1 MSIIVDES
9 ETIAPAHQPER
20 EQQRRTSRTKALAW
34 ARRAPLLPALIFVIA
49 LTQAPFVVTLVIS
62 FLNWNALYPND
73 ISFAGVDNFIDT
85 FTNERL
91 RTAILVSI
99 GLTLAV
105 VFLSVLIGL
114 GAAILLDRKFVGRGI
129 VRTLFITPF
138 LLVPVATALMWKN
151 LIVNPEYGLVN
162 GILTAVFGDD
172 APQPDFITS
181 FPLGVIAVSLI
192 WQWTPF
198 MMLIILAGLQ
208 SRPLDVLEAAQIDG
222 ASARQIFR
230 YMTIPHLRRYLEL
243 AALLGSLYVVQNF
256 DTVSTMTAG
265 SLGTANM
272 PYVIYQGFFRA
283 QDYGQAAASGVLIVF
298 GTLIL
303 ATFILRQASSLLSE
317 EK

>member
-1 MSIIVDES
+1 VATRNTPS
-9 ETIAPAHQPER
+9 
-20 EQQRRTSRTKALAW
+20 KAMAW

-49 LTQAPFVVTLVIS
+49 LTQAPFIVTLVIS

-73 ISFAGVDNFIDT
+73 IGFAGIDNFVST

-91 RTAILVSI
+91 RTAVLVSV
-99 GLTLAV
+99 GLTLSV
-105 VFLSVLIGL
+105 VLISVLLGL
-114 GAAILLDRKFVGRGI
+114 GAAILLDRRFAGRGI

-138 LLVPVATALMWKN
+138 LLVPVATALMWKH

-162 GILTAVFGDD
+162 GILTVIFGKD
-172 APQPDFITS
+172 APQPDFLST

-208 SRPLDVLEAAQIDG
+208 ARPLDVLEAAQIDG
-222 ASARQIFR
+222 ASTWQIFR
-230 YMTIPHLRRYLEL
+230 YMTIPYLRRYLEL

-283 QDYGQAAASGVLIVF
+283 QDYGQAAASGVIIVF
-298 GTLIL
+298 GTLFL
-303 ATFILRQASSLLSE
+303 ATFILRRASSLLAE
-317 EK
+317 DN

>member
-1 MSIIVDES
+1 MTTAQDRVSDSAVS
-9 ETIAPAHQPER
+9 EEHR
-20 EQQRRTSRTKALAW
+20 RRVQRRSRALAW
-34 ARRAPLLPALIFVIA
+34 ARRAPLLPALIFVIV
-49 LTQAPFVVTLVIS
+49 LTQAPFLVTLGIS

-73 ISFAGVDNFIDT
+73 ISFAGVDNFVRT
-85 FTNERL
+85 FTDERL
-91 RTAILVSI
+91 RSAIFVSI

-105 VFLSVLIGL
+105 VMISVLIGL

-151 LIVNPEYGLVN
+151 LIVNPEYGLLN
-162 GILTAVFGDD
+162 GLLRLIFGDD
-172 APQPDFITS
+172 APQPDLITT

-208 SRPLDVLEAAQIDG
+208 SRPLDVIEAAQIDG
-222 ASARQIFR
+222 ASPWQTFR

-243 AALLGSLYVVQNF
+243 AALLGALYVVQNF
-256 DTVSTMTAG
+256 DTVATMTAG